1 MVMTERAR
9 RRLAE
14 MVNVDGDSIAGAAEF
29 FGVGCRAAN
38 QAVADHN
45 DPVMADPDRLARVT
59 AIGWTGNAYVAD
71 SGIVLVGLLIE
82 D

>member
-1 MVMTERAR
+1 MMTERAR

-29 FGVGCRAAN
+29 FGVGCHAAN

-45 DPVMADPDRLARVT
+45 DR
-59 AIGWTGNAYVAD
+59 
-71 SGIVLVGLLIE
+71 
-82 D
+82 